1 MPQLDENG
9 NPVTGGS
16 GSSGSSSGSDSRP
29 TIAVTRKILSSS
41 LDGKHYSSASQT
53 QQWIVIHN
61 TGGGTASSA
70 YNWFNNPSN
79 PYQTSAHYCVDD
91 KEIIQCLED
100 NWKGHHAGGS
110 GVKYQ
115 DQWRPSNSEDCTN
128 SNSIGIEVADWGGD
142 YTGEQFGKAI
152 ENAIDLTI
160 SLMKTHNIDV
170 NHVIRHG
177 DTQNKDCPMYIM
189 KENKWG
195 YFKEQL
201 ANRTGGSLVTNNGS
215 GSSGGSSGS
224 GGGSGGSSTSGNTIK
239 HNAIINADGGTIT
252 TQGTNDVTQG
262 KYSAAYGYLTYY
274 YGINFPLDVVPNQD
288 HRYNIANME
297 DVKGACLIFLPP
309 YNVCNISDKEEWF
322 KIWNWDKQ
330 YHYVI
335 DPSYDADNDANDE
348 PDTSNAQKNDGSITE
363 DTTEDTTEDNDQS
376 SSDEG
381 IMTIPSLGPDDMDS
395 NTNTPSN
402 PGTGEDN
409 NNNTNDNNNNNNGN
423 TSDNTQT
430 STGGTVSAEEDNGIV
445 IQGGFTK
452 EQNRLLQCYSLMDND
467 KSTYINRALFNS
479 KATAHNIMI
488 ACMIP
493 TANQLADMDTSYE
506 KVERNIINAVSKIL
520 WANGISVENLWREF
534 DLNRAPSPA
543 LFLERDI
550 WKKLLTEIDKQ
561 VEWRNEKFGIV
572 TSKYTKYIAVI
583 PDQTISTSSGSGSG
597 GSPGSSSPGGSVD
610 IGGISDTAQA
620 VWTFFTGIGFTKEC
634 TAGIMGNLQQESG
647 MDPTRY
653 QSGGGQ
659 GRGICQWSNGE
670 ERFEGL
676 KAHAASK
683 GKEWTDLQCQL
694 EFLDMELQGKDLTTL
709 NYLKKYVGGYEQF
722 KAMTNVREACQVF
735 EDSFERAGKPMM
747 ERRFKYAEEFYN
759 QFKDLSS
766 SSSDTSDTETA
777 SYTLTRTIQPRTVSL
792 DKMLL
797 IGDSLTV
804 GIESTVKEKY
814 PNANAKG
821 KVGKWAKHWLDDLD
835 SLPAND
841 AVSCVV
847 QWLGINGVGNNESN
861 LADSQKLLTKLK
873 EMYPDKP
880 IYCMKIF
887 PTTKNGYNSHT
898 GEWWKEAS
906 QEFNNGMA
914 TWCSS
919 NGVTHIDATQG
930 FIQDDGYLVPSKSV
944 DGIHFT
950 SEGYKEVLAN
960 IETAIGSG
968 TSSGSG
974 GSSGSSGSS
983 GGGGGS
989 TVSFT
994 LTNSLIGDI
1003 ENPGPAKDLP
1013 YTGNSMGGLGHDS
1026 WGGRMDYYI
1035 ADPTNESAEKPAFNT
1050 VITNDEYQAFCDL
1063 YFTDERYLPD
1073 GTFETKTSF
1082 NNFWELMDNFCNE
1095 IEPYD
1100 KGLVESK
1107 DAGITQNE
1115 RLNALTTTFTTDNEN
1130 IVRFNVIES
1139 GPGSS
1144 DHCVKAA
1151 QELNMIVTPVD
1162 LKCEP
1167 IYPDLVIPPQYN
1179 TADLDTQ
1186 SENTI
1191 PLTMIQSILDED
1203 KDLSKIK
1210 LSFDYELL
1218 KDKKKTTAKHL
1229 GPINFL
1235 DPYPVDDKIEELENH
1250 YPKVFIDEIESQI
1263 YSCNHP
1269 GCPIAQPMA
1278 KNFAMLQDAIMNQSK
1293 RTEQRLVRLENI
1305 LSTFMRNQMRLGS
1318 RVNINCMYYGGQCP
1332 GHNKYNCI
1340 RCLHDDRINDEL
1352 VTIDQCLNCT
1362 RYEPILGQVYKILD
1376 DTGMNGSIILDD
1388 MQMSYS
1394 TLVDYQNLNKQIN
1407 RSTQYPFCDVNASG
1421 LGIKPEK
1428 TMRETWK
1435 EANKELYLAENKDD
1449 PLFIDT
1455 DDEDIKAAQ
1464 ETKYIFRMDWNE
1476 TFLNQQQPDTK
1487 PYSNENLVKRYRKE
1501 EGDLSYEDEISL
1513 LDPELD
1519 KDTIEDLQ
1527 RASLL
1532 ARGRWVNT
1540 LEVADTVQSNKY
1552 SSEKFYFDGFAEIGT
1567 GAQYYPGGGSG
1578 SSGGS
1583 YGSSGIGADCRN
1595 KIVEMAKQILADC
1608 EAGKA
1613 WYSQPYR
1620 TVDYSKPVKMPDG
1633 RTGYDCSS
1641 FASCCYLNAGLKSMY
1656 SKTCSGGTLMDEIVN
1671 NGGQMWLC
1679 NDEGISNAL
1688 PGDLIVSGSG
1698 TMDASKMP
1706 YKASISHV
1714 MVYIGDGKVI
1724 HARGSSYGIQETT
1737 LSDYYKKGKHAFVRP
1752 KDLIE
1757 ADAVA
1762 AQNSGGGFDESAG
1775 TVDNKNYVAK
1785 FLQAVVTCYNE
1796 TGAGASGMGCEF
1808 NKTVASHSMPY
1819 GTKIYI
1825 PELAGQ
1831 CGDGVYTVTDTG
1843 GPLFDIDVCTS
1854 AQIGK
1859 TNKDVYILEWGTGS
1873 VAKGYQ
1879 YFIDYYLNNGKWDT
1893 YKAAWNKYKEMGGK
1907 LINFT
1912 KFTQEDANIKNH
1924 PNYNDK

>member
-1 MPQLDENG
+1 MPNEEFGGDSSISKPT
-9 NPVTGGS
+9 NPGDNTVDPG
-16 GSSGSSSGSDSRP
+16 DDMP
-29 TIAVTRKILSSS
+29 VINVTRKILSSS
-41 LDGKHYSSASQT
+41 LDGKHYSSTSQT

-79 PYQTSAHYCVDD
+79 PAQTSAHYCVDD

-115 DQWRPSNSEDCTN
+115 DKWRPSNSEDCTN
-128 SNSIGIEVADWGGD
+128 SNSIGIEVADWGGN

-160 SLMKTHNIDV
+160 SLMKKHNIDV

-177 DTQNKDCPMYIM
+177 DTQNKDCPMFIM
-189 KENKWG
+189 KEDKWG

-201 ANRTGGSLVTNNGS
+201 ANRTGGSLITNNGS
-215 GSSGGSSGS
+215 GDSSGGFS
-224 GGGSGGSSTSGNTIK
+224 GGGSGNYTSGNVIK
-239 HNAIINADGGTIT
+239 HDAIISEDGNSIIS
-252 TQGTNDVTQG
+252 QGTSDVTEG

-274 YGINFPLDVVPNQD
+274 YGINFPLDVIPNQD

-309 YNVCNISDKEEWF
+309 YNVCKLSDKESWF
-322 KIWNWDKQ
+322 KIWNWNKQ
-330 YHYVI
+330 YHYII
-335 DPSYDADNDANDE
+335 DPSYDIDANTADDI
-348 PDTSNAQKNDGSITE
+348 PDTTNAQKEGG
-363 DTTEDTTEDNDQS
+363 TTTP
-376 SSDEG
+376 DES
-381 IMTIPSLGPDDMDS
+381 T
-395 NTNTPSN
+395 
-402 PGTGEDN
+402 
-409 NNNTNDNNNNNNGN
+409 
-423 TSDNTQT
+423 T
-430 STGGTVSAEEDNGIV
+430 STSSATVSIEEDNGIV
-445 IQGGFTK
+445 IKGGFTK
-452 EQNRLLQCYSLMDND
+452 ETNRLLQCYSLLDND
-467 KSTYINRALFNS
+467 KTTYINRALFNS

-493 TANQLADMDTSYE
+493 TAEQMSSLGISYE
-506 KVERNIINAVSKIL
+506 KVEKNIINSVSKIL
-520 WANGISVENLWREF
+520 WANGINVESLWREF

-543 LFLERDI
+543 LFLERDT
-550 WKKLLTEIDKQ
+550 WKKLLIEIDKQ
-561 VEWRNEKFGIV
+561 VEWRNERFGIV
-572 TSKYTKYIAVI
+572 TSKYTKYVAAI
-583 PDQTISTSSGSGSG
+583 PDQTITNTSGSGSG
-597 GSPGSSSPGGSVD
+597 SNPGGSNPGGSGPD
-610 IGGISDTAQA
+610 IGSISDNAQA
-620 VWTFFTGIGFTKEC
+620 VWTFFTGSGFSKEC

-647 MDPTRY
+647 LDPNSH
-653 QSGGGQ
+653 QLGGGK
-659 GRGICQWSNGE
+659 GRGIAQWSVGESRHNGLIE
-670 ERFEGL
+670 YA
-676 KAHAASK
+676 KSK

-694 EFLDMELQGKDLTTL
+694 EWILKELQE
-709 NYLKKYVGGYEQF
+709 NWIKKVIVEKAGSYEAWQTMTDIN
-722 KAMTNVREACQVF
+722 KACDIFEAA
-735 EDSFERAGKPMM
+735 FERAGKPAM
-747 ERRFKYAEEFYN
+747 EKRYAYAKQFYDKFAN
-759 QFKDLSS
+759 SS
-766 SSSDTSDTETA
+766 SEQSTA
-777 SYTLTRTIQPRTVSL
+777 ATFRLTRTNTSNLQFSWPAPGITGVSSKFGPRVPPCPGASSYHGGIDISAPMNTDVCATMGGTVTFYGFHKSAGNYMVIDHGNGYGSRYL
-792 DKMLL
+792 HLNKNVVSKGDTVTQGQVIAKSGNTG
-797 IGDSLTV
+797 IGTGAHLHFE
-804 GIESTVKEKY
+804 IHESFPSGGTSGTKVDPLKY
-814 PNANAKG
+814 VEPG
-821 KVGKWAKHWLDDLD
+821 K
-835 SLPAND
+835 S
-841 AVSCVV
+841 VS
-847 QWLGINGVGNNESN
+847 GNNGGGG
-861 LADSQKLLTKLK
+861 D
-873 EMYPDKP
+873 
-880 IYCMKIF
+880 
-887 PTTKNGYNSHT
+887 T
-898 GEWWKEAS
+898 G
-906 QEFNNGMA
+906 
-914 TWCSS
+914 
-919 NGVTHIDATQG
+919 
-930 FIQDDGYLVPSKSV
+930 
-944 DGIHFT
+944 
-950 SEGYKEVLAN
+950 
-960 IETAIGSG
+960 
-968 TSSGSG
+968 SSGSG
-974 GSSGSSGSS
+974 NGGTGSSGGNV
-983 GGGGGS
+983 GGGGS
-989 TVSFT
+989 TISYTIV
-994 LTNSLIGDI
+994 NSLIGDI

-1013 YTGNSMGGLGHDS
+1013 YTGNSMGGLEHDS

-1035 ADPTNESAEKPAFNT
+1035 ADPINESAEKPVINT

-1063 YFTDERYLPD
+1063 YFTGERYLPD
-1073 GTFETKTSF
+1073 GTFQTKTSF
-1082 NNFWELMDNFCNE
+1082 DNFWELMDSFCNE

-1100 KGLVESK
+1100 KGLVEAK

-1151 QELNMIVTPVD
+1151 QELNMIITPTD
-1162 LKCEP
+1162 LKVEP
-1167 IYPDLVIPPQYN
+1167 IYPDLVIPPQYS

-1186 SENTI
+1186 SKNTI
-1191 PLTMIQSILDED
+1191 PLRMIQSIISEE
-1203 KDLSKIK
+1203 KDLSKVQ

-1229 GPINFL
+1229 GPVNFL

-1362 RYEPILGQVYKILD
+1362 RYEPILGQIYKILD
-1376 DTGMNGSIILDD
+1376 DTGMNGAIILDD

-1394 TLVDYQNLNKQIN
+1394 DLNTYQSLNKQTL
-1407 RSTQYPFCDVNASG
+1407 RSVEYPYVDVNVENVG
-1421 LGIKPEK
+1421 VKVEK
-1428 TMRETWK
+1428 TLRDQWK

-1449 PLFIDT
+1449 PLFIET
-1455 DDEDIKAAQ
+1455 DDEDIQATQ
-1464 ETKYIFRMDWNE
+1464 EASYLFRMDWNE
-1476 TFLNQQQPDTK
+1476 TFLNHQQPDTK
-1487 PYSNENLVKRYRKE
+1487 PYSNEGLIKRYKKE
-1501 EGDLSYEDEISL
+1501 QGDLSYEDEIAL

-1532 ARGRWVNT
+1532 AQGRWVNT
-1540 LEVADTVQSNKY
+1540 IEKADTVQSNKY

-1567 GAQYYPGGGSG
+1567 GAKYYPGGGS
-1578 SSGGS
+1578 SGG
-1583 YGSSGIGADCRN
+1583 GSNPGSPGLGAECRN
-1595 KIVEMAKQILADC
+1595 KIVEMARQILSDC
-1608 EAGKA
+1608 ENGKA

-1620 TVDYSKPVKMPDG
+1620 TVDYNKPVKMPDG

-1641 FASCCYLNAGLKSMY
+1641 FASCCYLNAGLNSMY
-1656 SKTCSGGTLMDEIVN
+1656 SKTCSGGTLLDEIVDN
-1671 NGGQMWLC
+1671 NGEMWLC
-1679 NDEGISNAL
+1679 NDEGISNAK

-1698 TMDASKMP
+1698 NMDASKMP

-1714 MVYIGDGKVI
+1714 MVYVGDGKVI

-1752 KDLIE
+1752 KDLID
-1757 ADAVA
+1757 ADAAA
-1762 AQNSGGGFDESAG
+1762 AQNSGGGFDESVG
-1775 TVDNKNYVAK
+1775 TVDGKNYVAK
-1785 FLQAVVTCYNE
+1785 FLQAVVTCYSD
-1796 TGAGASGMGCEF
+1796 TGSGSSGMGCEY

-1843 GPLFDIDVCTS
+1843 GPLFDFDVCTS

-1859 TNKDVYILEWGTGS
+1859 TNKDVYVLEWGTGS

-1879 YFIDYYLNNGKWDT
+1879 YFIDYYLNNGRWNN